1 MKKNVGGIDKII
13 RYILG
18 IIILIL
24 GLIFHTWWGLIGL
37 ITIFTAVIGWCTFY
51 VPLKISTTKEEK
63 KE

>member
-37 ITIFTAVIGWCTFY
+37 IPIFTAVIGWCPFY

>member
-18 IIILIL
+18 VIILIL

-37 ITIFTAVIGWCTFY
+37 IPIFTAVIGWCPFY

>member
-1 MKKNVGGIDKII
+1 MKKNVGSTDKII

-37 ITIFTAVIGWCTFY
+37 IPIFTAVIGWCPVY
-51 VPLKISTTKEEK
+51 VPLKISTTKGEK

>member
-1 MKKNVGGIDKII
+1 MKKNVGNTDKII
-13 RYILG
+13 RYVLG

-37 ITIFTAVIGWCTFY
+37 IPIFTAAIGWCPVY
-51 VPLKISTTKEEK
+51 APLKISTTKEEK